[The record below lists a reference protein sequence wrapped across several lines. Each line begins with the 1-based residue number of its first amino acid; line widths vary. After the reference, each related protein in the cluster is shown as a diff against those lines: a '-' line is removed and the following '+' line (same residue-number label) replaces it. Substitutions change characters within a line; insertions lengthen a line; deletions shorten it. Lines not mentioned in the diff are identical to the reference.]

1 MTERAIVC
9 PGCGEAV
16 PYGRLSCPECGTLL
30 ASVAGGVRPTVRT
43 ADAPGPDAANASR
56 GTAVEEPAI
65 DPVADEP
72 APEPARLRAARKSA
86 SAAVAGAYVPPG
98 ATPPPDPPLGPV
110 TSGRVGAGALPPPR
124 TTAGKGGTQAKA
136 ATSAAP
142 PPVAASPTLVAATA
156 TTEAPA
162 DEPAVAAAPASSPDP
177 GPESEPS
184 PGPTETPDDAEAP
197 APVPFP
203 PATLVAARP
212 SPVVAASVAAVPTMS
227 GPAAPATSGSASA
240 AAAAT
245 GPAAASSAAGA
256 SDELAWLD
264 PGLDW
269 ATVAG
274 AGLIVVGMLLPW
286 SRTVIGATGVGYFDT
301 WGLAGP
307 LHVLVF
313 LWALA
318 VVGLSIVRKPA
329 PAWVR
334 SGLAGFALGAFSL
347 GLTWPYLFGPLG
359 ARIGVLA
366 VAVGS
371 FVLIATGVLAVWR
384 ARHADA
390 EPPV

>member
-43 ADAPGPDAANASR
+43 SDAPDPDAAAASS
-56 GTAVEEPAI
+56 GDGAESALDPA
-65 DPVADEP
+65 ADEP
-72 APEPARLRAARKSA
+72 PPEPARLRAARKSA

-98 ATPPPDPPLGPV
+98 TTPPPAPPLAPV

-124 TTAGKGGTQAKA
+124 AALGKGSPQAKPA
-136 ATSAAP
+136 APAAP
-142 PPVAASPTLVAATA
+142 PPVAASPGLVAAAAVAET
-156 TTEAPA
+156 PP
-162 DEPAVAAAPASSPDP
+162 DEPAAVSPAPAPDHGP
-177 GPESEPS
+177 GS
-184 PGPTETPDDAEAP
+184 DDASAEAP
-197 APVPFP
+197 APTETPAAAEPSILTPFP
-203 PATLVAARP
+203 PSTLVAARP
-212 SPVVAASVAAVPTMS
+212 ATGAPSPAVASVAA
-227 GPAAPATSGSASA
+227 APAVSVPATSA
-240 AAAAT
+240 AAASGAA
-245 GPAAASSAAGA
+245 PAAAGS

-274 AGLIVVGMLLPW
+274 SGLIVIGMLLPW
-286 SRTVIGATGVGYFDT
+286 SRTVIGASGVGYFDT

-318 VVGLSIVRKPA
+318 VAGLSIAGKPA
-329 PAWVR
+329 PPWVR

-359 ARIGVLA
+359 ASIGVLA

-371 FVLIATGVLAVWR
+371 FVLIATGVLAAWR
-384 ARHADA
+384 ARHASA